1 MQNITISNRPR
12 AREGT
17 HLTAVSHFPLPVYR
31 RQEAVL
37 GDNKLG
43 VAAVG
48 RGQLYVKG
56 APLKRG
62 TRVAELQPQLGTCV
76 AGAVIADDVV
86 QGNDTG
92 RLNLSHALAPCLCL
106 PNRSWVKLTS
116 MQG

>member
-1 MQNITISNRPR
+1 MQNITISNRSR

-17 HLTAVSHFPLPVYR
+17 HLTAVSHLPLPVHR

-37 GDNKLG
+37 GDNKLSM
-43 VAAVG
+43 AAVG
-48 RGQLYVKG
+48 RRQLYVKG

-62 TRVAELQPQLGTCV
+62 TWVAQLQPQLGTCV
-76 AGAVIADDVV
+76 AGAVITDDVV

-92 RLNLSHALAPCLCL
+92 RLNLSHALTPCPACQTDD
-106 PNRSWVKLTS
+106 WVKLTS